1 MARYSLYQIVRE
13 NESAALNV
21 SCVQSPVLVKKVQS
35 KLVFTLGES
44 QSLEGDKTILV
55 QATNS
60 DLSPQTDSQ
69 VKFYRVLEEML
80 E

>member
-1 MARYSLYQIVRE
+1 MRE

-35 KLVFTLGES
+35 RLIFTLGES

-55 QATNS
+55 QDTNN
-60 DLSPQTDSQ
+60 DLSPQTDSH
-69 VKFYRVLEEML
+69 VKLYRVLEEML